1 MAMVRVTNLLGIGV
15 GVALIVVGLIVAVDG
30 LVRNDLDRAL
40 LVGPLAAVW
49 GGVVVLVCRSNLRRW
64 DGASGA

>member
-1 MAMVRVTNLLGIGV
+1 MVRVTNLLGIGV
-15 GVALIVVGLIVAVDG
+15 GVVLIVIGLLVAVDG

-49 GGVVVLVCRSNLRRW
+49 
-64 DGASGA
+64 